1 MMAFLHILPY
11 HIASHT
17 IKVLIGLGVVVHIL
31 FFLRIIDGRYLWGG
45 QVTDPQKLQ
54 VMEHISIDALLT
66 ILALVVVQD
75 HFVNRNRSH
84 KLLTGCLW
92 VISFL
97 LFLNTIGNMMAA
109 TLVEAILG
117 TLVTATLSVCMAR
130 VAGRE

>member
-1 MMAFLHILPY
+1 MTILRFLPY

-17 IKVLIGLGVVVHIL
+17 IKGLVGLGVVVHIL
-31 FFLRIIDGRYLWGG
+31 FFLRVIDGRYLWGG

-54 VMEHISIDALLT
+54 VLEHISIDALLT
-66 ILALVVVQD
+66 ILAIVLVQD
-75 HFVNRNRSH
+75 DFVRRNRSH

-97 LFLNTIGNMMAA
+97 LFLNTIGNMMAV

-130 VAGRE
+130 VAGGE